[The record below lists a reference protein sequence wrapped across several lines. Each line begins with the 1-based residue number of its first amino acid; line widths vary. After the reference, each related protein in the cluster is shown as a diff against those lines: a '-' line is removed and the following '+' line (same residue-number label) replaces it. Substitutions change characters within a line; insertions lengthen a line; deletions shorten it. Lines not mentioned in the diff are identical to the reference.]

1 MGEIALAAAASHA
14 PGITGWFAKADE
26 TMRDNVRRA
35 YEELGERVLAARLD
49 ALVLIGNDHV
59 LNFPVTNSPDF
70 CIGIA
75 PVHEGPEEWFRP
87 WLRVPV
93 YRIEGA
99 PDIGAELYRG
109 LVACRVDAAKTAV
122 RRENFLFDDNV
133 SVPMTM
139 MRLTTSDIRLVP
151 IIQNCVV
158 PPVADQ
164 HRSYAWGQ
172 ALGRVIA
179 HRLPRGTRIGLLGS
193 GGMSHEPGGRNYLK
207 IDEDFDRRF
216 LDLLVDGSHE
226 DVLAETTYEA
236 MEAAGSGGTSELLS
250 WIAVMGAIG
259 ERPCEVLC
267 YEPVAEWRCGIG
279 AVQWQV

>member
-26 TMRDNVRRA
+26 AMRENVRRA
-35 YEELGERVLAARLD
+35 YEGLGERIRAAGLD
-49 ALVLIGNDHV
+49 ALVLVGNDHV

-70 CIGIA
+70 CFGLA
-75 PVHEGPEEWFRP
+75 AVHEGPEEWFRP
-87 WLRVPV
+87 WLKVPV

-99 PDIGAELYRG
+99 PDIAATLYRG
-109 LVACRVDAAKTAV
+109 IQRSGLKTSKTAA

-139 MRLTTSDIRLVP
+139 MKLTKGGVRLVP
-151 IIQNCVV
+151 VIQNCVV

-164 HRSYAWGQ
+164 RQSYEWGQ

-179 HRLPRGTRIGLLGS
+179 EDLPRGMRIGLFGS
-193 GGMSHEPGGRNYLK
+193 GGLSHEPGGRNYLK
-207 IDEDFDRRF
+207 IDEGFDRRF
-216 LDLLVDGSHE
+216 LELLVEGRHDR
-226 DVLAETTYEA
+226 VLDEVTYEA
-236 MEAAGSGGTSELLS
+236 MEAAGSGGTSEVLS

-259 ERPCEVLC
+259 ERPCDLLC
-267 YEPVAEWRCGIG
+267 YEPVSEWRCGIG
-279 AVQWQV
+279 AVEWKM